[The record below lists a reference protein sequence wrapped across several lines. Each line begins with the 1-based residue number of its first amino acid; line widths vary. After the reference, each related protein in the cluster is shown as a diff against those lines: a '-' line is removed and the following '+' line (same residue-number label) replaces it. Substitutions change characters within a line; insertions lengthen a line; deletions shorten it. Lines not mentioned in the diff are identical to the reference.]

1 MSVRHEDVKIIL
13 DFHVFNVQ
21 DFNLLIGTPIEKL
34 LMDAL
39 TQSKLDV
46 RLGKEILSAQIA
58 IATNIM
64 AEPSLDYELIEEV
77 KGILLVDSLG
87 SLENVAKKVHR
98 KGGRSC
104 RTRRY
109 I

>member
-1 MSVRHEDVKIIL
+1 
-13 DFHVFNVQ
+13 
-21 DFNLLIGTPIEKL
+21 
-34 LMDAL
+34 MDAL
-39 TQSKLDV
+39 TQRKLDV
-46 RLGKEILSAQIA
+46 HLGKEISSAKIA
-58 IATNIM
+58 IATNSM
-64 AEPSLDYELIEEV
+64 VEPSLDYEPFVEV

-87 SLENVAKKVHR
+87 SLEKVAKKVHR